1 MIIEYK
7 FTTQDGREIE
17 GMRTELD
24 RNYPDEEQ
32 ALVLIADDE
41 SDTGGYFELNLRKD
55 EAGRLT
61 GGGYMAEY
69 DSEDDSE
76 PAYINTDIML
86 DVTEHDFDETLRK
99 ANETLRPFGK
109 RIVADYDGEGYWA
122 IASTDMD
129 GSNPDYYAEGDFEHE
144 VQGDIN
150 ECLVHVLARVK
161 NPEQCKEPMEKYKVT
176 IIFGEY
182 AAKAYCNGGVE
193 EMAEHMSEGQLT
205 VREFDTEA
213 ERRAYIMGIDDSDG
227 WLGAA
232 VLSKED
238 AESETVKQLLDE

>member
-1 MIIEYK
+1 M
-7 FTTQDGREIE
+7 
-17 GMRTELD
+17 
-24 RNYPDEEQ
+24 
-32 ALVLIADDE
+32 
-41 SDTGGYFELNLRKD
+41 
-55 EAGRLT
+55 
-61 GGGYMAEY
+61 
-69 DSEDDSE
+69 
-76 PAYINTDIML
+76 
-86 DVTEHDFDETLRK
+86 
-99 ANETLRPFGK
+99 
-109 RIVADYDGEGYWA
+109 
-122 IASTDMD
+122 
-129 GSNPDYYAEGDFEHE
+129 
-144 VQGDIN
+144 
-150 ECLVHVLARVK
+150 
-161 NPEQCKEPMEKYKVT
+161 T